1 MKKKTMLVISL
12 ILSVLS
18 LLYFVAEYYGGTR
31 YIKLHNN
38 SADSY
43 LQTYSAMDKGSNNRI
58 VVCFHTDSEGLKTID
73 PFLNSI
79 LDQSVRVDDIMLV
92 IDHSKIDNVEEKYKK
107 IVSVHGFKKNYDN
120 NAALIMSI
128 LTEPDANTKI
138 ILVDPQIIYPV
149 DFIETMISESDK
161 QPNNIIYG
169 SDNRTLKYGILVKP
183 LFFDDKISKYECGS
197 TSSCSDC
204 IDKYSDTP
212 SSVADCGN
220 FYRSYNKFKIL

>member
-18 LLYFVAEYYGGTR
+18 LVYFVAEYYGGTR
-31 YIKLHNN
+31 YIKLHSN
-38 SADSY
+38 STDSY
-43 LQTYSAMDKGSNNRI
+43 LQNYSAMNKASKDR
-58 VVCFHTDSEGLKTID
+58 VVICFATTTADLKHLD
-73 PFLNSI
+73 PFLNSV

-92 IDHSKIDNVEEKYKK
+92 IDYSEIGNVPEKYKK

-120 NAALIMSI
+120 NSSLITSV

-138 ILVDPQIIYPV
+138 ILVDPETVYPP

-169 SDNRTLKYGILVKP
+169 SNTRTLKYGILVKP

-197 TSSCSDC
+197 TSSCSEC
-204 IDKYSDTP
+204 LDKYSDTP
-212 SSVADCGN
+212 SSVVDCGN
-220 FYRSYNKFKIL
+220 YYQVRKSS